1 MIMMSGPPPIRLL
14 LACATTLLVAGCGG
28 TASDDVDARV
38 SLDALP
44 REDGATNDDAK
55 SWDASAV
62 DAGGE
67 TTSYLYYWGD
77 FDTNSLNRVALV
89 EFPAGTKTALALG
102 GLAAVE
108 IEGVAVARDRTEIAV
123 AGRKAA
129 GNAPV
134 INIYA
139 ADGSGGP
146 TTVYTGGQNTD
157 FEMLSYS
164 PDGSMIAFLADI
176 DLNNS
181 MALYIVPA
189 AGGAAPKLVSLT
201 PVSIDQFVYSYKWAA
216 NSSHIAFTGDLQTDT
231 IVGLWT
237 VDVTVENPS
246 PVAIVT
252 LAELTATDDLRDVDE
267 VIDFDATGGLYFRS
281 DHEVA
286 NDRFRLYRCD
296 LDGSNRG
303 QVPGTNLTNGGG
315 AAEASVG
322 PFAISDTGSTLAF
335 FSESPTA
342 GLYQVYVMPLSGAE
356 ATVVSSVTTDP
367 GAGSGPDFFALRPLV
382 WSPDETRLAV
392 IADWPVDGGDQADD
406 FAAYILPVSPPAAG
420 VRVLEPSATAG
431 DVLDLAFTADSS
443 RLVIRGD
450 LLDDDV
456 YELFA
461 TADFTTADQ
470 GAGIRL
476 EEVPSGGDIWGF
488 VAPR

>member
-1 MIMMSGPPPIRLL
+1 MIVMSGPLLIRLL
-14 LACATTLLVAGCGG
+14 CAGATTLLVAGCGG

-44 REDGATNDDAK
+44 GVDGATTDDAN
-55 SWDASAV
+55 SDASAV
-62 DAGGE
+62 DGGGE
-67 TTSYLYYWGD
+67 ATSYLYYWGD
-77 FDTNSLNRVALV
+77 FDSNSLNRVALV
-89 EFPAGTKTALALG
+89 EFPTGTKTTMALA

-108 IEGVAVARDRTEIAV
+108 IEGVAVAPDKTKIAV

-139 ADGSGGP
+139 ADGSDGP
-146 TTVYTGGQNTD
+146 TTAYTGSQDTD

-164 PDGSMIAFLADI
+164 PDGSMVAFLADI

-181 MALYIVPA
+181 MALYVVPA

-231 IVGLWT
+231 IDGLWT
-237 VDVTVENPS
+237 VDVTVETPS

-252 LAELTATDDLRDVDE
+252 LAELTATDGLRDVDD
-267 VIDFDATGGLYFRS
+267 VIDFDATGRLYFRS

-286 NDRFRLYRCD
+286 NDQFRLYRCD

-303 QVPGTNLTNGGG
+303 QVPGTNLTNSGG
-315 AAEASVG
+315 AAEAAAG

-335 FSESPTA
+335 FSESPEA

-356 ATVVSSVTTDP
+356 ATLVSSVTTD
-367 GAGSGPDFFALRPLV
+367 AGDSSGPDSFALRPLV
-382 WSPDETRLAV
+382 WSPDESRLAV
-392 IADWPVDGGDQADD
+392 IADWPVDGGDQPDD

-420 VRVLEPSATAG
+420 VRVLKPSATDG
-431 DVLDLAFTADSS
+431 DVLELAFTADSS
-443 RLVIRGD
+443 RLVIRAD
-450 LLDDDV
+450 VLDDDV

-461 TADFTTADQ
+461 TSDFTTADQ
-470 GAGIRL
+470 GAAIRL
-476 EEVPSGGDIWGF
+476 EEVPPGGDIWGF
-488 VAPR
+488 VTPR